1 VLSDELLTLSSDAE
15 CGSLVKMLV
24 AAIAGS
30 NHTTEAQ
37 TSFVTEVCTFT
48 WIPALRILD
57 PVPFYPL
64 DRGCVKSQDPDEQPR
79 SYFRELRNHFFW
91 LKYLNSLMRIRDP
104 GWKKIGSGIQEGK
117 NSDPG

>member
-1 VLSDELLTLSSDAE
+1 
-15 CGSLVKMLV
+15 MLV
-24 AAIAGS
+24 AAIADS
-30 NHTTEAQ
+30 NHATEAQ

-48 WIPALRILD
+48 WIPVLRILD
-57 PVPFYPL
+57 PVPFYAL

-91 LKYLNSLMRIRDP
+91 LKYLNSLMRILGP

-117 NSDPG
+117 NSYPG